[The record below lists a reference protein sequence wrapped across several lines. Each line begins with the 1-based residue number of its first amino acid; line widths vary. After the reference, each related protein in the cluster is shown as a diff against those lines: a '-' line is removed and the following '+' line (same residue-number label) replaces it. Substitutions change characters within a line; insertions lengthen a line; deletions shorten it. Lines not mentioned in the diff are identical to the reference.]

1 MATIKTRSGEGRPL
15 TNDEVDDNFT
25 NLNTDKLENITSES
39 IEDLSDV
46 NSMTPTDG
54 QVLTWDNT
62 NSYWTAADAAGGDVV
77 DDTTP
82 QLGGDLD
89 VNGNDIVTTSNGD
102 ITLAPNG
109 TGKVIIDN
117 AGFSVTLEGNT
128 DENPRFTRAQD
139 LTSGVAL
146 GQYRARGTLSSL
158 TTLQDTDVVGG
169 FNGFG
174 YDGTDYQG
182 TAKIRYK
189 VDGAVSTGVVPQ
201 KIVFITGETNSASS
215 AERLIIKPDGKVE
228 INSDTVFTKAETGA
242 SALTLESRRSRGTIA
257 SPTALS
263 GGDAVTKITS
273 KAYDGSSYLESASIS
288 FDIDSISVSTGNA
301 PQSITFST
309 GDASAQAAMTI
320 DAARQVGIGTT
331 NPNALLDISG
341 GGTAINVTVDGGI
354 QVDANGGGADDI
366 GVFVRDVTT
375 SNASPTVRVQ
385 GQRDDANVS
394 QVFGGGL
401 LLNKLRGDAKVAQSQ
416 HVGTVYF
423 GGNHTDGTEAN
434 VAFGASISGLATGA
448 YNSASD
454 MPTSLVFYTGSTGIT
469 YPTGNTTFGT
479 EAMRIQHDQ
488 RILMGTNAITVSH
501 ATLTT
506 KGMTAYGAGL
516 AIENDGSANSWARL
530 EFSNDQASGTGIIF
544 RDQLGTF
551 ALRNDNSSG
560 TAQTTQIV
568 AGNTTAGHIVFLK
581 DAQAG
586 GEIARFTSA
595 GRLGIGESNPATE
608 LEVNGTV
615 TATSY
620 EGSGSNLTGVLT
632 NVKSFKT
639 FLTAD
644 ATVNGSAT
652 YTTKN
657 VFNTT
662 PDINVGGFTVAASG
676 VTVPEAGVYVVM
688 ANMMY
693 NSTAV
698 RANTGFRFLINSTG
712 QAEQALSSYI
722 RSASGHN
729 EASSSLSTMYN
740 LSANDVIGL
749 QFAQEGAAGTVNLE
763 TGSHIAIYRVA

>member
-1 MATIKTRSGEGRPL
+1 MATITTRSGKGSPL
-15 TNDEVDDNFT
+15 TNTEVDDNFT

-62 NSYWTAADAAGGDVV
+62 NSYWTAEDAAGGDVV

-89 VNGNDIVTTSNGD
+89 VNGNSIVSASNGN
-102 ITLAPNG
+102 ITLEPNG
-109 TGKVIIDN
+109 TG
-117 AGFSVTLEGNT
+117 
-128 DENPRFTRAQD
+128 
-139 LTSGVAL
+139 
-146 GQYRARGTLSSL
+146 
-158 TTLQDTDVVGG
+158 DV
-169 FNGFG
+169 
-174 YDGTDYQG
+174 
-182 TAKIRYK
+182 
-189 VDGAVSTGVVPQ
+189 
-201 KIVFITGETNSASS
+201 
-215 AERLIIKPDGKVE
+215 L
-228 INSDTVFTKAETGA
+228 INSDTVFTKAETSA

-263 GGDAVTKITS
+263 GSDGVTKITS

-288 FDIDSISVSTGNA
+288 FDIDSIAVSTGNA
-301 PQSITFST
+301 PQKITFST
-309 GDASAQAAMTI
+309 GDSSAQAAMTI
-320 DAARQVGIGTT
+320 DATRQVGIGTT

-341 GGTAINVTVDGGI
+341 GGTAINVKVDGGI
-354 QVDANGGGADDI
+354 QIDASSGSNDDV
-366 GVFVRDVTT
+366 GVFVRDIST

-394 QVFGGGL
+394 QSFAGGL

-454 MPTSLVFYTGSTGIT
+454 MPTSLVFYTGSTGRT
-469 YPTGNTTFGT
+469 YPTANVTTGT

-488 RILMGTNAITVSH
+488 RILMGTNTLAVSH
-501 ATLTT
+501 ATLST

-516 AIENDGSANSWARL
+516 AIENDGSASSWARL

-544 RDQLGTF
+544 RDQAGTF
-551 ALRNDNSSG
+551 GFRNDNSSG
-560 TAQTTQIV
+560 TSQTTDII
-568 AGNTTAGHIVFLK
+568 AGNTTDGRIRFLTKSASVKMEIVP
-581 DAQAG
+581 
-586 GEIARFTSA
+586 T
-595 GRLGIGESNPATE
+595 GRVGIGNSNPATE
-608 LEVNGTV
+608 LDVNGTV

-639 FLTAD
+639 FMTAD
-644 ATVNGSAT
+644 ATVNGSTT

-693 NSTAV
+693 NSTV
-698 RANTGFRFLINSTG
+698 QRPNTGFRFAINGTG
-712 QAEQALSSYI
+712 QSEQALSAYI
-722 RSASGHN
+722 RSAAGHN
-729 EASSSLSTMYN
+729 EASSSLTTMFN

-749 QFAQEGAAGTVNLE
+749 QFARLASAGTVNLE